1 MTSLAEVIRL
11 SQADA
16 EKQSVIR
23 PYMHVSEH
31 TVRTDGNITVCSAR
45 QLSVEWNLKTNTNTK
60 NNIQIN
66 IACVYHT
73 RSIHHSHTHTVA
85 LASYQSLNPFK
96 PSGAKWL
103 HYKVFKAILV

>member
-45 QLSVEWNLKTNTNTK
+45 QLSVEWNLKTTQTLK
-60 NNIQIN
+60 
-66 IACVYHT
+66 T
-73 RSIHHSHTHTVA
+73 TFR
-85 LASYQSLNPFK
+85 
-96 PSGAKWL
+96 
-103 HYKVFKAILV
+103 